1 VNRPYSLLRVAYPS
15 KSQHPCRLQSR
26 WRRHLPS
33 VAAEC
38 RAPPDSSAKKQD
50 AVLFQSE
57 PRQINT
63 ATYVSIF
70 HSAQRRPHTDTNIH
84 QHLGL
89 SIKQAIQRRGGKQ
102 VQAYVVMALHDD
114 GDVTTHTTD
123 QVSRCTSDIF
133 ASDAE
138 ERLRIAHK
146 ESMLR
151 ARTGEGHL
159 GTFVSIQHN
168 RHVLT
173 MTRRPRSHLSPQHWR
188 RRFPRWCS

>member
-1 VNRPYSLLRVAYPS
+1 M
-15 KSQHPCRLQSR
+15 
-26 WRRHLPS
+26 
-33 VAAEC
+33 
-38 RAPPDSSAKKQD
+38 
-50 AVLFQSE
+50 
-57 PRQINT
+57 
-63 ATYVSIF
+63 YVSTF
-70 HSAQRRPHTDTNIH
+70 HSAQRRRHTDTNVY

-123 QVSRCTSDIF
+123 QVSRCTGDIF

-151 ARTGEGHL
+151 ARTGEGYL

-173 MTRRPRSHLSPQHWR
+173 MTRRPRSDLSPQLWR
-188 RRFPRWCS
+188 RRFSRWRSRRRRLSHGRITTGRKPLRYFATHLGTLMWCIQRMAERL